1 MISNILNSGSS
12 EPVLRGHLSYA
23 PISASVTVSA
33 DKTKI
38 SWGALSSY
46 IPGIDSIGLITISNI
61 SFQTNRL
68 DTSKKYLLEANIFWF
83 PGRNHWYDETRM
95 LYYDGYCWTV
105 THWEGSGQLLDS
117 EFSISA
123 TSGFYTKGEAAF
135 EARASYYTPRAW
147 YYSKTEV

>member
-46 IPGIDSIGLITISNI
+46 IPDIDSIGLITISNI
-61 SFQTNRL
+61 SFQTNYL
-68 DTSKKYLLEANIFWF
+68 DTSKKYLLAANIFWF
-83 PGRNHWYDETRM
+83 PSRNHWYDETYV
-95 LYYDGYCWTV
+95 LYYNRYCWTV
-105 THWEGSGQLLDS
+105 TSWGGSGQLLDS

-123 TSGFYTKGEAAF
+123 TSGFYTKGGAVL

>member
-1 MISNILNSGSS
+1 MHRYLLLLQSVRIK
-12 EPVLRGHLSYA
+12 LR
-23 PISASVTVSA
+23 
-33 DKTKI
+33 
-38 SWGALSSY
+38 
-46 IPGIDSIGLITISNI
+46 
-61 SFQTNRL
+61 
-68 DTSKKYLLEANIFWF
+68 YLGEHCPATFLEANIFWF

-123 TSGFYTKGEAAF
+123 TSGFYTKGEAAL
-135 EARASYYTPRAW
+135 EARASYYTPCAW

>member
-46 IPGIDSIGLITISNI
+46 IPDIDSIGLITISNI
-61 SFQTNRL
+61 SFQTNYL
-68 DTSKKYLLEANIFWF
+68 DTSKKYLLAANIFWF
-83 PGRNHWYDETRM
+83 PSRNHWYDETYV
-95 LYYDGYCWTV
+95 LYYNRYCWTV
-105 THWEGSGQLLDS
+105 TSWGGSGTLLDS

-123 TSGFYTKGEAAF
+123 TSGFYTKGGAVL

>member
-83 PGRNHWYDETRM
+83 PSRNHWYDETYV
-95 LYYDGYCWTV
+95 LYYNRYCWTV
-105 THWEGSGQLLDS
+105 TSWGGSGQLLDS

-123 TSGFYTKGEAAF
+123 TSGFYTKGEAAL
-135 EARASYYTPRAW
+135 EARASYTPRAW